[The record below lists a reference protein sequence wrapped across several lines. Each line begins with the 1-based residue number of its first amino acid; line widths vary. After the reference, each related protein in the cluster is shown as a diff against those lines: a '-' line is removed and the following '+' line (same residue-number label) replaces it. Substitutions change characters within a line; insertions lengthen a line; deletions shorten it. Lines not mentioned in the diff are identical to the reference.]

1 MCKDCRCDGP
11 GKGGGMDKETFWGV
25 IDAANSRVDS
35 GDQEAI
41 LEATQK
47 KLLEFSAADIAK
59 WHEIKGVYMEL
70 AYRNDL
76 WAACAAT
83 GTHCSDDGFMDFRSW
98 LISQGRDVYMQ
109 VLQDPDSLAEVEIP
123 KEGADFEAYGYVAL
137 NAYGQ
142 KKEIETKGLA
152 SVLKDY
158 LAWIGREGQTSAE
171 SYLRTLE
178 YRNDIYQEIDAHP
191 IGAEEKEQILEEV
204 DLRPDISSCW
214 NMEML
219 PQIMPRLCWR
229 YNTGQGMGMS

>member
-1 MCKDCRCDGP
+1 MCLACLYDGP
-11 GKGGGMDKETFWGV
+11 GKGGGMDRETFWNV
-25 IDAANSRVDS
+25 IDAVNSRVDG

-47 KLLEFSAADIAK
+47 KLLEFSVADIAR

-109 VLQDPDSLAEVEIP
+109 ALQDPDSLAEVEIP

-191 IGAEEKEQILEEV
+191 LGTEEKEKILEEV

-214 NMEML
+214 SMEML
-219 PQIMPRLCWR
+219 PQIMPRLCWK